1 MKYRSRTDVIAS
13 ILNSATTEEGT
24 LMTRIMY
31 GSFLSFTQ
39 VKRFLRLLTENDLLD
54 YDEINKVYKTTG
66 KGLRFLVLYEKMDSL
81 LKIQQ
86 TAK

>member
-13 ILNSATTEEGT
+13 ILNSATGEEGT

-31 GSFLSFTQ
+31 SSFLSFTQ
-39 VKRFLRLLTENDLLD
+39 VKRFLKLLTENDLLE

-66 KGLRFLVLYEKMDSL
+66 KGLRFLVLYEKMDAL

>member
-1 MKYRSRTDVIAS
+1 MKYRSRTEVLAS
-13 ILNSATTEEGT
+13 MLNSATGEEGT

-31 GSFLSFTQ
+31 SSFLSFTQ
-39 VKRFLRLLTENDLLD
+39 VKRFLKLLTENDLLE

-66 KGLRFLVLYEKMDSL
+66 KGLRFLVLYEKMDAL

>member
-54 YDEINKVYKTTG
+54 YDEINKVYKTTR
-66 KGLRFLVLYEKMDSL
+66 KGLRFLVLYEKKDAL

>member
-13 ILNSATTEEGT
+13 ILNSATGEEGT

-31 GSFLSFTQ
+31 SSFLSFTQ
-39 VKRFLRLLTENDLLD
+39 VKRFLKLLTENDLLE

-66 KGLRFLVLYEKMDSL
+66 KGLRFLVLYEKMDAL
-81 LKIQQ
+81 LKIQ
-86 TAK
+86 

>member
-1 MKYRSRTDVIAS
+1 
-13 ILNSATTEEGT
+13 
-24 LMTRIMY
+24 
-31 GSFLSFTQ
+31 
-39 VKRFLRLLTENDLLD
+39 LLE

-66 KGLRFLVLYEKMDSL
+66 KGLKFLVLYEKMDAL

>member
-13 ILNSATTEEGT
+13 ILNSAKAEEGT

-31 GSFLSFTQ
+31 SSFLSFTQ
-39 VKRFLRLLTENDLLD
+39 VKRFLKLLTENDLLE

-66 KGLRFLVLYEKMDSL
+66 KGLRFLVLYEKMDAL